1 MCGAMREENEEV
13 LIEDSNYDH
22 LNSES
27 QVNKICKFKRQKG
40 PLLTKK
46 NDFFFMVNSSSSI
59 KRHWVLI

>member
-1 MCGAMREENEEV
+1 MCGAVREENEEV
-13 LIEDSNYDH
+13 LIEDSYYDH

-46 NDFFFMVNSSSSI
+46 NDFFL
-59 KRHWVLI
+59 W